1 MVGGDDVP
9 ADARSQPMAS
19 YADTMPDHILYNVCE
34 QALRQGSPPT
44 EIANWL
50 REKGYPGAK
59 REWIRKLLA
68 EAFKRGIVQLSN
80 AEHHELALRITR
92 ESGTLTSVS
101 MVADDQD
108 GALDQVAELAAE
120 RVCELIRQVWA
131 AGRETEPARDEVH
144 LGLAAGGTSSAFA
157 HHLGRKLKR
166 EAAIPKLVLHALTS
180 GFIVDTPE
188 SAPVVSLLHFATL
201 VPPPQYLVLY
211 SSPLASPAE
220 LLELKNRAFTR
231 EPFAA
236 VDNLDIVVTSIAVA
250 HHEHSLYQR
259 AISEED
265 PRLAE
270 QRLAQLKYL
279 DWRGDIMWQPY
290 SSRGTPIDIDVKAV
304 SVVSFEDLVALA
316 QARDEHSRKRHV
328 VCIAGPCARCGE
340 GKAKALEPLLRS
352 PVGRR
357 PFSHLVCSSSTAH
370 EVCELLGWP
379 G

>member
-236 VDNLDIVVTSIAVA
+236 VDN
-250 HHEHSLYQR
+250 
-259 AISEED
+259 
-265 PRLAE
+265 
-270 QRLAQLKYL
+270 AQLKYL